1 MLRAFHPPGRVP
13 EMGGDSPQRHKEPAP
28 LRQSV
33 VARRRLLTLRAPT
46 THAAVRLQADFDR
59 ARLPLLTLHLNL
71 LVNKPRKVLYSVQNR
86 LNL

>member
-1 MLRAFHPPGRVP
+1 LHSPGRVP
-13 EMGGDSPQRHKEPAP
+13 EMGGDSPQRHKQPAP

-33 VARRRLLTLRAPT
+33 VARGRLLTLRAPP
-46 THAAVRLQADFDR
+46 THVAMRLQADFDR
-59 ARLPLLTLHLNL
+59 PRLPLSTLQLNL